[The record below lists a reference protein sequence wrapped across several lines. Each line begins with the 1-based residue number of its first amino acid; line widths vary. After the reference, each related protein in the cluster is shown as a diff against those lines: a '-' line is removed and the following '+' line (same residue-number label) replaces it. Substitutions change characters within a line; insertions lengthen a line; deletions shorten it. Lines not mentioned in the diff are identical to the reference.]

1 MTLAVTGID
10 VFELR
15 HVKWG
20 DDVVAVG
27 HLVAAVAVA
36 DDADVGDSDGGTVF
50 GTVKLNVV

>member
-1 MTLAVTGID
+1 MLAVTGID
-10 VFELR
+10 VFGLR

-27 HLVAAVAVA
+27 HLVAAVGVA
-36 DDADVGDSDGGTVF
+36 DEADEADVGGGGTVF

>member
-20 DDVVAVG
+20 DDVVVVG
-27 HLVAAVAVA
+27 HLVAAVGVA
-36 DDADVGDSDGGTVF
+36 DDADVGGGGTVF

>member
-27 HLVAAVAVA
+27 HLVAAVGVA
-36 DDADVGDSDGGTVF
+36 DDADVGGGTVF

>member
-20 DDVVAVG
+20 DDVVVVG
-27 HLVAAVAVA
+27 HLVAAVGVA
-36 DDADVGDSDGGTVF
+36 DDADGGTVF

>member
-15 HVKWG
+15 FVKWG

-27 HLVAAVAVA
+27 HLVAAVRVA
-36 DDADVGDSDGGTVF
+36 DDADVGGGGTIF